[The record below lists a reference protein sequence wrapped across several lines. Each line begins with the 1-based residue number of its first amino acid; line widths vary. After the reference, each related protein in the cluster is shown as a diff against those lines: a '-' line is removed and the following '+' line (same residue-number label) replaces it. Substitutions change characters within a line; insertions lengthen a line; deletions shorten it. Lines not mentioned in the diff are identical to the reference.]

1 MNSIEKI
8 AAAKNA
14 AEMHIDQIVGNADQ
28 TPDAVEARRS
38 ELAAMKKDELIEHI
52 LGLEKPKTEKSFTVE
67 SIAKTILEDST
78 CAVLP
83 YKAIAALIVS
93 KVPDAKTT
101 DKSIASYV
109 TRHKED
115 WSVVPREKIQ
125 LTF

>member
-8 AAAKNA
+8 AAAKTA
-14 AEMHIDQIVGNADQ
+14 AEMHIDQVIGTDVA
-28 TPDAVEARRS
+28 PDAVEARMT
-38 ELAAMKKDELIEHI
+38 ELASLKKDELIARIIE
-52 LGLEKPKTEKSFTVE
+52 LEKPKTEKAYTVE
-67 SIAKTILEDST
+67 GLARTILEDPT

-115 WSVVPREKIQ
+115 WSVVPREKLQ
-125 LTF
+125 LVF